1 MIEGD
6 AVMKFND
13 EKKQSIILYI
23 LEKIEQN
30 DDRIS
35 NAVAQA
41 FDVNQNTVHTYINEL
56 VDNDVIR
63 RVKRGKYELIKKQ
76 YEYTLQR
83 SKGELDTD
91 TYAYEHCLFDYV
103 KKYGQNI
110 EAIWSYAFSEMINN
124 VMDHSQA
131 ENVKIIIEQDYLN
144 TNVAILDDG
153 IGIFKKIK
161 DYFGFNTLEEAISE
175 LFKGKLTTDVE
186 NHSGEGIFFSSK
198 LMDDFLIVSSG
209 RIFTNNKYDNSRI
222 IDLADTNI
230 EGTGVYMSLSN
241 FSHKNPQ
248 DVFDLY
254 ANIDGGFIKTKIPLK
269 NIFDTSPVS
278 RSQAKRVCNRL
289 EKFKEV
295 VIDFEGVQWMGQ
307 GFAHQIFV
315 IFSREHPDIQL
326 IPINMNED
334 ITKMYVH
341 VMGEVGR

>member
-6 AVMKFND
+6 SVMKFNE

-30 DDRIS
+30 DDGIS
-35 NAVAQA
+35 KAVAEA

-56 VDNDVIR
+56 VDNDIIK
-63 RVKRGKYELIKKQ
+63 RVKRGKYELIKKE
-76 YEYTLQR
+76 YEYELQR

-91 TYAYEHCLFDYV
+91 TYAYEHCLFEHV
-103 KKYGQNI
+103 NRYGQNI

-131 ENVKIIIEQDYLN
+131 EKVKILIEQDYLN

-161 DYFGFNTLEEAISE
+161 EHFGFDTLDEAICE
-175 LFKGKLTTDVE
+175 LFKGKLTTDIE

-198 LMDDFLIVSSG
+198 MMDDFFIISSG
-209 RIFTNNKYDNSRI
+209 KIFTNNKYDNSKI
-222 IDLADTNI
+222 INLSETNI
-230 EGTGVYMSLSN
+230 KGTGVFMSLSN

-289 EKFKEV
+289 EKFKEI
-295 VIDFEGVQWMGQ
+295 VIDFDGVQWMGQ
-307 GFAHQIFV
+307 GFAHQLFV

-341 VMGEVGR
+341 VKDETNR